1 MCMAYFISYFKPY
14 RGATDG
20 AWYCESSAAIIYK
33 KNSIER
39 IERWFVAMIRKY

>member
-33 KNSIER
+33 KKFDWANR
-39 IERWFVAMIRKY
+39 KMICGDDS